1 VPTRNSSQ
9 GGLLKTEVAGNSY
22 EDFMKKK
29 RADDANFQKEF
40 PVQLPDT
47 FKGGSSENSPKSK
60 AARKEAE
67 ALRDSLIAQGY
78 NAAVKHTTSSYA
90 AYGKGTVTTS
100 SFKVFRS
107 EGSGGALKSEIS
119 KSNLSEAAKAE
130 IQARFEKA
138 QARYEARMRGVKNSQ
153 ALRDKE
159 IQLIKDL
166 QDIRERESKAQSLKS
181 DLKPKKNELD
191 TKVAGGSVETW
202 YDKGTRS
209 WVTQTKDAEGNQV
222 GEAEYTGRGKASAK
236 NAHDFAVG
244 EASRRLNR

>member
-1 VPTRNSSQ
+1 
-9 GGLLKTEVAGNSY
+9 
-22 EDFMKKK
+22 MKKK
-29 RADDANFQKEF
+29 RADDANFKKEF
-40 PVQLPDT
+40 PVELPDT

-78 NAAVKHTTSSYA
+78 AAAVKHTTSSYA

-119 KSNLSEAAKAE
+119 KSNLSDSAKAE

-159 IQLIKDL
+159 IQLVKDL
-166 QDIRERESKAQSLKS
+166 QEIRERESKGQSLKS
-181 DLKPKKNELD
+181 DLKAIKKELN
-191 TKVAGGSVETW
+191 TKVEGGSIETW
-202 YDKGTRS
+202 YDKSNRL

-222 GEAEYTGRGKASAK
+222 GDADFTARGKASAK
-236 NAHDFAVG
+236 NAHDFAVS
-244 EASRRLNR
+244 EASRRLSK

>member
-9 GGLLKTEVAGNSY
+9 GGSLKAEVAGNSY

-107 EGSGGALKSEIS
+107 E
-119 KSNLSEAAKAE
+119 AK
-130 IQARFEKA
+130 
-138 QARYEARMRGVKNSQ
+138 G
-153 ALRDKE
+153 
-159 IQLIKDL
+159 
-166 QDIRERESKAQSLKS
+166 QSLKS
-181 DLKPKKNELD
+181 DLKPRKNELN
-191 TKVAGGSVETW
+191 TKVDGGFVETW
-202 YDKGTRS
+202 YDKEIRS
-209 WVTQTKDAEGNQV
+209 WVTQIKDAEGNQV
-222 GEAEYTGRGKASAK
+222 GPSEFTARGKASAK

>member
-9 GGLLKTEVAGNSY
+9 GGSLKSEVAGTSY

-40 PVQLPDT
+40 PVQLPDS

-90 AYGKGTVTTS
+90 VYGKGTVTTS
-100 SFKVFRS
+100 FFKVFRS
-107 EGSGGALKSEIS
+107 EGSGGA
-119 KSNLSEAAKAE
+119 
-130 IQARFEKA
+130 
-138 QARYEARMRGVKNSQ
+138 
-153 ALRDKE
+153 
-159 IQLIKDL
+159 
-166 QDIRERESKAQSLKS
+166 LKS

-236 NAHDFAVG
+236 NAHDFAVS